1 MSKRLKWNAEE
12 IFAFL
17 TVEFPQ
23 AFDDPGKYVI
33 DDITETSISVRQKTD
48 DAHLRPGGTISGPTL
63 MELVDV
69 AAYFMLLALHG
80 EAARLCVT
88 SNLQISFLR
97 KPQAGDLVCRVD
109 LLKHGRVLSVIDA
122 RISSGDGRL
131 VAHAQTTY
139 FMSPDI
145 DWS

>member
-1 MSKRLKWNAEE
+1 MSKRLKWNAEA
-12 IFAFL
+12 IYAFL

-23 AFDDPGKYVI
+23 AFDDPGRYAIEHLSEDVV
-33 DDITETSISVRQKTD
+33 TVRRKTD
-48 DAHLRPGGTISGPTL
+48 EAHLRPGGTVSGPTL

-69 AAYFMLLALHG
+69 SAYFLLLALHG
-80 EAARLCVT
+80 ESARLCVT

-97 KPQAGDLVCRVD
+97 KPQAGDLMCKAEM
-109 LLKHGRVLSVIDA
+109 LKHGRVLSVLDC
-122 RISSGDGRL
+122 RISSNDRL

-139 FMSPDI
+139 HMSEEI

>member
-1 MSKRLKWNAEE
+1 MSKQLKWNAEE

-23 AFDDPGKYVI
+23 AFDDPGTYVI
-33 DDITETSISVRQKTD
+33 ERLTETTITVRRKTEE
-48 DAHLRPGGTISGPTL
+48 AHLRPGGTVSGPTL

-80 EAARLCVT
+80 ETARLCVT

-97 KPQAGDLVCRVD
+97 KPRAGDLRCEVE
-109 LLKHGRVLSVIDA
+109 LLKHGRVLSVIDC

-139 FMSPDI
+139 HMSPDI
-145 DWS
+145 VW

>member
-1 MSKRLKWNAEE
+1 MSRQLKWNAEE
-12 IFAFL
+12 IYAFL

-33 DDITETSISVRQKTD
+33 EALDETSVSVRRRTD
-48 DAHLRPGGTISGPTL
+48 AAHLRPGGTVSGPTL

-69 AAYFMLLALHG
+69 TAYFLLLALHA
-80 EAARLCVT
+80 EAASLCVT

-97 KPQAGDLVCRVD
+97 KPQAGDLVCRAE
-109 LLKHGRVLSVIDA
+109 LLKHGRVLSVIDC
-122 RISSGDGRL
+122 RITSGNGRL

-139 FMSPDI
+139 HMSPDI
-145 DWS
+145 AWD

>member
-1 MSKRLKWNAEE
+1 MSERLKWNAEE
-12 IFAFL
+12 VLAFL

-33 DDITETSISVRQKTD
+33 EHLDETSITVRQRTD
-48 DAHLRPGGTISGPTL
+48 AAHLRPGGTVSGPTL

-88 SNLQISFLR
+88 TNLHISFLR
-97 KPQAGDLVCRVD
+97 KPRAGDLCCRVD
-109 LLKHGRVLSVIDA
+109 
-122 RISSGDGRL
+122 
-131 VAHAQTTY
+131 
-139 FMSPDI
+139 
-145 DWS
+145 